1 MKKDKALKILGSQIR
16 QIREEKGLTPDELA
30 SSIGK
35 HRPAINRL
43 EMGHV
48 NPSMYFIR
56 EIAGGL
62 GMKLDELLK
71 GLNSL

>member
-1 MKKDKALKILGSQIR
+1 MKKEKALKTLGSNIR
-16 QIREEKGLTPDELA
+16 RIREEKGLTPDELA

-48 NPSMYFIR
+48 NPSMYFLR

-62 GMKLDELLK
+62 GLK
-71 GLNSL
+71 IR